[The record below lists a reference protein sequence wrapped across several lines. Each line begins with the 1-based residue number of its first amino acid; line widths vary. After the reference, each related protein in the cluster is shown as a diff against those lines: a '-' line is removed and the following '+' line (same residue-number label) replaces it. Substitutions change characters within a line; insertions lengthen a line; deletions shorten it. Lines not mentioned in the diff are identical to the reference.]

1 MKKKKKSERFV
12 QRSGSRSV
20 SMPQTNKQE
29 KTVQP
34 TKQTMLKL
42 SADKLG
48 ENCVRIE
55 NGKKIQWHCA
65 SSTSIPLQQH
75 SFSSSSPLSPNKV
88 TV

>member
-1 MKKKKKSERFV
+1 
-12 QRSGSRSV
+12 
-20 SMPQTNKQE
+20 MPQTNKQE

-55 NGKKIQWHCA
+55 NGKEIQWQWHGA

>member
-1 MKKKKKSERFV
+1 
-12 QRSGSRSV
+12 
-20 SMPQTNKQE
+20 MPQTNKQE

-55 NGKKIQWHCA
+55 NGKEIQWQWQWHGA